1 LPNLLI
7 PCSGPGTRSIGYT
20 KFHKALIRIGDN
32 AVIDHIIDS
41 FEDIEKIYITL
52 GYEAEYIREYIQH
65 TGRKNVEFVE
75 IDNWNSSQIASFKQ
89 IPRHV
94 FDEPVYYNACDNWS
108 NHVPTAKH
116 NTYYTCKPENDEYY
130 DTSEWGVY
138 SGISFIKDSL
148 EYYDILQATDI
159 SRNDLLL
166 LQKLD
171 NLQSEPLDNWND
183 VGNIESYHSVR
194 QDASF
199 SVLDKTHQEIYSV
212 NGRIIKLFTDKP
224 AIQPNANYPHPQP
237 IQHSTHGLSYSRV
250 EGKVNPVNGDFN
262 KLFNNLQDTW
272 RFSMYNNI
280 PCVDR
285 TLWQDKTWQRF
296 DQIVQQFPQF
306 SGTIKLNGETI
317 DCTRTVENIDW
328 DLVSTGI
335 TGACHGDL
343 VVDNIIV
350 SEDAIH
356 YIDHRPGVVTDIFYD
371 ICKFYHS
378 LHLHNRNLE
387 KYHLTQTDDGYII
400 KLSPSDEDELRLNQ
414 FHLSPVYCL
423 NKRKIELGVGC
434 IWLSMSPLNV
444 DKELNKFLFLLA
456 IQQLKKYDTTYKE

>member
-1 LPNLLI
+1 MPNLLI
-7 PCSGPGTRSIGYT
+7 PCSGPGTRSVGYT
-20 KFHKALIRIGDN
+20 KFHKALIRIGDS
-32 AVIDHIIDS
+32 AVIDHIINS
-41 FEDIEKIYITL
+41 FADIDKIYITL

-65 TGRKNVEFVE
+65 VGYTNVEFVE

-89 IPRHV
+89 IPQYV
-94 FDEPVYYNACDNWS
+94 FDEPLYYNACDNWS
-108 NHVPTAKH
+108 NHVPIAQH
-116 NTYYTCKPENDEYY
+116 NTYYTCKPENEEYY
-130 DTSEWGVY
+130 DTGEWGVY
-138 SGISFIKDSL
+138 SGISFIKDSP

-171 NLQSEPLDNWND
+171 NLQSDPLDSWYD
-183 VGNIESYHSVR
+183 VGNIESYHTVK

-212 NGRIIKLFTDKP
+212 NDRIIKLFTDKP
-224 AIQPNANYPHPQP
+224 NIEPNANYPHPAP
-237 IQHSTHGLSYSRV
+237 ILHSEHGLSYACV
-250 EGKVNPVNGDFN
+250 QGKVNPVNGDFDR
-262 KLFNNLQDTW
+262 LFNNLQDTW
-272 RFSMYNNI
+272 RFSTHNNI

-306 SGTIKLNGETI
+306 SGTVSINGKKI
-317 DCTRTVENIDW
+317 DCNRTVENVDW

-350 SEDAIH
+350 SPDSIH
-356 YIDHRPGVVTDIFYD
+356 YIDHRPGIVNDIFYD

-378 LHLHNRNLE
+378 LHLHNRSLE
-387 KYHLTQTDDGYII
+387 NYHLTETDNGYTI
-400 KLSPSDEDELRLNQ
+400 KLSSSEEDLLRLNAFQ
-414 FHLSPVYCL
+414 LSPVYCQ
-423 NKRKIELGVGC
+423 NKRKIELGIGC

-456 IQQLKKYDTTYKE
+456 IQQLSKYDTTDTK